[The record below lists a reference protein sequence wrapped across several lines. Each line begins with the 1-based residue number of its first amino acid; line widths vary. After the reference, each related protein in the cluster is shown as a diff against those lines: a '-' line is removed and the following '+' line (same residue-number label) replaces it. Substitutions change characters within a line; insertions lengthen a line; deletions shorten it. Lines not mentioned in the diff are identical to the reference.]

1 MDKNQT
7 SFRTKLTPVQL
18 QQRLIYT
25 QSELKKY
32 KAQVEKY
39 QNDYYYNMI
48 DELKEK
54 EQSWLL
60 ERDELKQKLSQA
72 NETIQLL
79 QDELT
84 TFKAQEKADHSSAP
98 KGKNEVPAPTQ
109 QMQDSE
115 TSQVTEDPKE
125 MILQKEQI
133 PAPAAKNQDW
143 FLRSIKGKKD
153 SFSDKN

>member
-54 EQSWLL
+54 EQNWLL
-60 ERDELKQKLSQA
+60 ERDELQQKLSQA

-84 TFKAQEKADHSSAP
+84 SFKTQEKADHSSAP
-98 KGKNEVPAPTQ
+98 KGKNEGPAPTQ

>member
-1 MDKNQT
+1 MDNKQT

-54 EQSWLL
+54 EQAWVL
-60 ERDELKQKLSQA
+60 ERDELQQNLVTA

-84 TFKAQEKADHSSAP
+84 TLKTQEKADHSSAP
-98 KGKNEVPAPTQ
+98 KGKKEIPMPTQ
-109 QMQDSE
+109 NTPPRYY
-115 TSQVTEDPKE
+115 TSKGRSKGNRSVSRRNTD
-125 MILQKEQI
+125 ISIQKPGLVFTIRE
-133 PAPAAKNQDW
+133 
-143 FLRSIKGKKD
+143 RV
-153 SFSDKN
+153 